1 MVFLTIKAQ
10 NNNEITNDDTFS
22 ANGYG
27 NNRQLGRSDSIQ
39 SQHKEIPRG
48 LKVWTIDERF
58 GDRKNVTPDT
68 LSEMYMNLSLI
79 HISEPTRQDR
89 PSRMPSSA

>member
-1 MVFLTIKAQ
+1 MKRYFFVIVTLMVFLTIKAQ

-48 LKVWTIDERF
+48 LEGVDYR
-58 GDRKNVTPDT
+58 
-68 LSEMYMNLSLI
+68 
-79 HISEPTRQDR
+79 
-89 PSRMPSSA
+89 